1 MEDRRS
7 QYNHN
12 HQHQHHFHHPNHHQS
27 HQQHIPPPHAHS
39 MRNATDLS
47 SNSTKI
53 TDFVTNHEIKFTKT
67 EGCTP
72 STCVCLFM
80 ALLFVT
86 IAATS
91 GIYFGRKFEKIFE
104 KFLILK
110 LHN

>member
-1 MEDRRS
+1 
-7 QYNHN
+7 
-12 HQHQHHFHHPNHHQS
+12 
-27 HQQHIPPPHAHS
+27 